1 MGEKGKINWGAV
13 KEEPVNW
20 NSIAEEVDISTGTA
34 PDSQKKSP
42 VTSESG
48 LDASLQA
55 GQADSWTPNTPANQ
69 QTMKKIFGTD
79 VEGKPVINTE
89 GTNEPTTANAEDKS
103 QQAINYISSDFVNN
117 MDNSADNS
125 VGTTSFL
132 HPDNKLNKITNPH
145 GEPEYTATHIQG
157 RLSQIEHE
165 KNSTLDDLRKRMY
178 EGEPLSQ
185 QDLDQTVNAY
195 DTKSGQLKQ
204 SASTLLSL
212 QLFNKDYSEKPHTE
226 ATAKT
231 EIDAV
236 REKSSQELTSINK
249 EIGDI
254 EQKVK
259 DINSHGTIR
268 KRADDPDLLPLL
280 TRKTEL
286 ENQSRQLQT
295 ATSSQINEISHNT
308 KYNPIRL
315 GAEQAALLG
324 DQKAKEDLSKLQQG
338 KSIDPARQYQYNLT
352 GNQIIQTGT
361 AAAQNEKAIA
371 EGHAHSDVSGDNLFE
386 NNKQYLVNQAAQ
398 KVGNAKYRDEN
409 ALLHAI
415 VPSLGTGVSPRQI
428 KEYAKNEGIDE
439 RTTAELVKNPSL
451 IPQSA
456 TIWQQMG
463 KAMANTAAPLYE
475 QGIRGAVAIA
485 GGNPEAVDERFQPGW
500 ENNAGI
506 GAVLAGNMPTEQNSF
521 HNVRGAV
528 GQILSG
534 AAGLAVFGAEVGLA
548 GKAAEGLGATT
559 EAADKL
565 ANFGVMAFNGY
576 NDAYHQ
582 SADIIGDKPEDESKR
597 QLYSVIRGI
606 TEGAIFSIHPPGQL
620 AKNAFGEIEKTGDQF
635 LKEIK
640 DKPIAEILQDKS
652 RLAEYVVNSA
662 KELGTQVTLA
672 EGNQIAG
679 NIINTITDKKKHSLD
694 ENTIETG
701 VNTALSMLI
710 PSVMSGVRHAA
721 MQTPLNKAAI
731 FEIGSNPEQY
741 TQHFQQQLAD
751 GKISE
756 DQANKLTGDIQTISN
771 VIQATP
777 TTNSDGIPLTPD
789 QIKDYSFSLL
799 QQHVLDKKVEQL
811 NKQAEASGIEPDKA
825 QTAPLDKGIS
835 ELEKQRADI
844 LKKAG
849 EGRPVEENNLA
860 ETKENNIPLSSQESS
875 QESSTKNVK
884 GNENSIQN
892 NEGRQDG
899 SEIQRS
905 EENGADTEIRSTADS
920 ERRRQQE
927 ENRVLNLPG
936 NEQETAVP
944 QEPPSVVK
952 PKRKRLFVNEP
963 DEQPTPQEK
972 SIELPADERSV
983 ATEVAET
990 PVSDNQKEAQNASP
1004 QSKEQQQ
1011 ESVQQ
1016 GSEPEHARTE
1026 QAGGEKPT
1034 TGPEGSHSDV
1044 GSKEKEVKPSIPERI
1059 DKLKPGSDPRKQSLK
1074 ENMHELPEK
1083 AASAFAIMDFVKE
1096 HQIWGKELSEDM
1108 EKNPMTHIGGFFYGD
1123 ANTVPEFM
1131 REQIKGREDE
1141 AKEYGVRLSDI
1152 LAKKKPDKTMVKH
1165 YEERIAF
1172 GKAEAERYKNEL
1184 ATHTKEKPVEVPKQE
1199 VKFKTSKGSEYTLHP
1214 DGTTTRNKA
1223 ARSDIGHEGEEG
1235 IQPRSEKTYFVTKD
1249 DLHKLDMV
1257 QTSGWGDGE
1266 VPTIADLG
1274 NGKIAVGITGGE
1286 RHGKFI
1292 PNTQVEYSTEPQV
1305 GLYPLEVK
1313 SGGTAHHFGNEIIE
1327 VNREGQ
1333 PEETPQPNGAIA
1345 TEAPKEQ
1352 TAKPPKPLSPAEKIT
1367 LERKAHQSLVEKGR
1381 QAEKERQA
1389 AIKSGKSKAIQEA
1402 TDKVNELTKA
1412 TVAKEAKID
1421 KLINEQT
1428 NESVFSRAADYLEKA
1443 YEKNKKAHEGE
1454 AYASLIPGLSP
1465 KLADHVVD
1473 FLVARTVEGLR
1484 DLHNVDMAIRRS
1496 IRLAK
1501 ERYGKEAE
1509 ELSDKDIEKIK
1520 ESGIVKATAI
1530 KAEPALPIDHE
1541 EYAKDILAD
1550 ILAGKISRADGIKEV
1565 ADEVIENRDGK
1576 PVSDAVAENAK
1587 AKILNYLDW
1596 HVQNDLT
1603 SIKNETTRL
1612 RREQFGLDEE
1622 IPAAKKEFGDTWKE
1636 AQDKIEKG
1644 YDPQNLIEELS
1655 RHPRPLTDVENAVML
1670 HQQNTKEI
1678 ELLGLN
1684 DSINKAA
1691 EAGNKGDI
1699 AEYKTTKARVL
1710 DELQKIYDV
1719 NKAVGTENARGLASR
1734 RMMVDRKYS
1743 LINMIAEKRATANE
1757 GKPLSDEQQEHI
1769 EQLHD
1774 KIKTTQEAFD
1784 NYVKNAQSEIIDLQ
1798 RKALAGSLKDK
1809 SKKVADKMREW
1820 AAKIE
1825 QASKNQA
1832 YSSPIPI
1839 TPKMVAEAIRLV
1851 ADGVEQGGKLLD
1863 AVSQAIGKLKKAN
1876 PGVDEHELEREINK
1890 ELLDSGIL
1898 EPTKEKR
1905 EAKDMSGLFSNGKL
1919 DREAVRL
1926 KVEAD
1931 RAKAQYDINLKK
1943 DEQKEQSSMVR
1954 AQDWFVKW
1962 QRAFK
1967 LSNPLTMGKLMMAGL
1982 TRLTTT
1988 PLEDIVGGAYSTV
2001 LPQLA
2006 KGAIGEGGG
2015 LNINETAKAYKNGLM
2030 LGLKD
2035 AKEIMS
2041 KESQGKSQLDVLFG
2055 KAGELPPEAID
2066 FFGQLHSA
2074 TKAPIKRAIFE
2085 RSLERRLRRN
2095 MANGVDVS
2103 DPMVQTSIMMDAYKD
2118 ANRAIFMQDNKVAE
2132 GWQKL
2137 IRHFEQVDKKTGK
2150 APNKY
2155 IASTLQ
2161 WMVPFVK
2168 VPTNIASEI
2177 GTHVYG
2183 VPVAATK
2190 LIHSAFTKGIESLTE
2205 QEKDIILR
2213 NLKKGTLGAAA
2224 LALGY
2229 FNPQNFGGYYQ
2240 PGKKRDQDDADALG
2254 LKIFG
2259 QKVPSWLVEA
2269 PIYQAMQLGA
2279 TVRRVKEEMVHGE
2292 ENGLGEGLWAAA
2304 SGLIQDIPFAS
2315 QPVRIGK
2322 LFSNPKERDY
2332 YMGELA
2338 KSTVDPAL
2346 ISYLAKVTDPADEG
2360 NPIRKALAPENHRET
2375 PKTIAEHIKSGLPW
2389 LREQAD
2395 EK

>member
-1 MGEKGKINWGAV
+1 MPDGGDNLYSRIKAAASQPQKDLY
-13 KEEPVNW
+13 
-20 NSIAEEVDISTGTA
+20 SQIAEAAG
-34 PDSQKKSP
+34 QKKSP
-42 VTSESG
+42 IESVNG
-48 LDASLQA
+48 GETSLQTLPQNFLWSKDNTIVPE
-55 GQADSWTPNTPANQ
+55 QASS
-69 QTMKKIFGTD
+69 
-79 VEGKPVINTE
+79 
-89 GTNEPTTANAEDKS
+89 NEPAIGIPDKS
-103 QQAINYISSDFVNN
+103 QDAINYISSDFVSN

-125 VGTTSFL
+125 ASETSFL
-132 HPDNKLNKITNPH
+132 HPDNPLHKITNPH
-145 GEPEYTATHIQG
+145 GDPEYTATHIQG

-165 KNSTLDDLRKRMY
+165 KNITLDDLRKRMY

-185 QDLDQTVNAY
+185 QDLDQTVAAY
-195 DTKSGQLKQ
+195 NTKSGQLKQ

-231 EIDAV
+231 AIDAV

-295 ATSSQINEISHNT
+295 AASSQINEISHNT

-371 EGHAHSDVSGDNLFE
+371 EGQAHSDVSGDNLFE

-534 AAGLAVFGAEVGLA
+534 AAGLAIFGGEVGLA

-559 EAADKL
+559 EVADKL

-606 TEGAIFSIHPPGQL
+606 TEGTIFSIHPPGQL

-640 DKPIAEILQDKS
+640 DKPIAEILQDKP

-701 VNTALSMLI
+701 VSTALSMLI

-721 MQTPLNKAAI
+721 MQSPLNKAAI

-741 TQHFQQQLAD
+741 TQHIQQQLAD

-756 DQANKLTGDIQTISN
+756 DQANKLTGDIQTIGN
-771 VIQATP
+771 VIHATP

-799 QQHVLDKKVEQL
+799 QQHVLGKKVEQL

-875 QESSTKNVK
+875 TKNVK

-920 ERRRQQE
+920 ERRGQQE

-952 PKRKRLFVNEP
+952 PRRKRLFVNEP
-963 DEQPTPQEK
+963 EEQTTPQEK
-972 SIELPADERSV
+972 PTELPADERSV

-990 PVSDNQKEAQNASP
+990 PVSDNQKDVEDWIDKRFSIVRQEHNNQFDSWNVYDRETRKNHEIKVDKGGDIQAKEWIKENYPEELKKLKENASP
-1004 QSKEQQQ
+1004 QTKEQQQ

-1026 QAGGEKPT
+1026 QAGSEKPS

-1044 GSKEKEVKPSIPERI
+1044 GGKEEEVKLPEGFIAAKSNDTRKDGKRI
-1059 DKLKPGSDPRKQSLK
+1059 FRK
-1074 ENMHELPEK
+1074 EDNGVTHELVIK
-1083 AASAFAIMDFVKE
+1083 KDGSATLTTTDR
-1096 HQIWGKELSEDM
+1096 KELMGVDS
-1108 EKNPMTHIGGFFYGD
+1108 HSQ
-1123 ANTVPEFM
+1123 TVLP
-1131 REQIKGREDE
+1131 
-1141 AKEYGVRLSDI
+1141 DI
-1152 LAKKKPDKTMVKH
+1152 LNFKTEGEAIKH
-1165 YEERIAF
+1165 LHDIE
-1172 GKAEAERYKNEL
+1172 
-1184 ATHTKEKPVEVPKQE
+1184 EKPVESPKPTE
-1199 VKFKTSKGSEYTLHP
+1199 AIKFKTSKGSEYTLHP

-1257 QTSGWGDGE
+1257 QTSGWGDEE

-1313 SGGTAHHFGNEIIE
+1313 SGGTAHHFGNEITE

-1352 TAKPPKPLSPAEKIT
+1352 VANPQKPLSPAEKIT

-1389 AIKSGKSKAIQEA
+1389 AIKSGKTKAIQEA

-1509 ELSDKDIEKIK
+1509 ELSDEDIEKIK

-1565 ADEVIENRDGK
+1565 ADEVIENREGK

-1596 HVQNDLT
+1596 HIQNDLT

-1612 RREQFGLDEE
+1612 RREQFGLNEE

-1774 KIKTTQEAFD
+1774 KIKTTQDAFD

-1798 RKALAGSLKDK
+1798 RKALSGSLKDK
-1809 SKKVADKMREW
+1809 SKKVADKMRDW

-1825 QASKNQA
+1825 QSSKNQA

-1890 ELLDSGIL
+1890 ELLYSGIL

-2041 KESQGKSQLDVLFG
+2041 TESQGKSQMDVLFG

-2150 APNKY
+2150 APDKY

-2183 VPVAATK
+2183 VPVAVTK
-2190 LIHSAFTKGIESLTE
+2190 LIHSAFTKGIENLTE

-2259 QKVPSWLVEA
+2259 QKVPSWFVEA

-2360 NPIRKALAPENHRET
+2360 NPIRKVLAPENHRET
-2375 PKTIAEHIKSGLPW
+2375 PTTIAEHIKSGLPF